1 MEKQSGQHPGN
12 AKVLACRNKRT
23 VAMISTYDMVFGK
36 QTQDKSQRLLS
47 TWQVT
52 IKYQMVQMYVME

>member
-23 VAMISTYDMVFGK
+23 VAISTYDMVFGK